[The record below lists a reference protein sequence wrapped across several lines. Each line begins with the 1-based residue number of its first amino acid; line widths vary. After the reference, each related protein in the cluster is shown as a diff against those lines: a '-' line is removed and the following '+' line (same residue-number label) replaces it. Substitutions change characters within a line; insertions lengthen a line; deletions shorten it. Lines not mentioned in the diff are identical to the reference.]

1 MIVDTSALVA
11 IVRGEPEANQC
22 MALMRR
28 ASARRISAGNMLEA
42 YMVIDGAG
50 IPDLSEE
57 LDADIVD
64 LQLIVEPVTVEHIR
78 LAREAFR
85 QYGKGRGH
93 RARLNYGDCFAYAL
107 ARERDEPLLFVGNDF
122 AQTDIKQAL

>member
-1 MIVDTSALVA
+1 
-11 IVRGEPEANQC
+11 
-22 MALMRR
+22 
-28 ASARRISAGNMLEA
+28 
-42 YMVIDGAG
+42 MVIDGAG

-122 AQTDIKQAL
+122 AQTDIKQALQDQ